1 MGICKKRTGGTKSRR
16 ALDRWDEGAPP
27 PAHCV
32 CRTSNT
38 VQLIIIGRRI
48 MTDDNDGSLKF
59 LVFIITIIIIV
70 IITFIIIILIIIM
83 MRGIRLAVPRYI
95 FDGGIHHGRRNPLAE
110 GWVALSALTIT
121 NTPPAQNV
129 PQCQCTQ
136 CPEYQKITQYT
147 KKSQNVAQYHRI
159 TSKQTKMPANQ
170 SNEKR

>member
-59 LVFIITIIIIV
+59 WFSSSPSLSLSSS

-147 KKSQNVAQYHRI
+147 RKSQNVAQYHSC
-159 TSKQTKMPANQ
+159 T
-170 SNEKR
+170 E